1 MPHNRPHMVHCERC
15 EVPDE
20 GSDLR
25 RCCWCD
31 STYCDSCLTTRGIDP
46 KTEDGAFCSI
56 RCRAFSDAGLE
67 TNATIEARFTN
78 AKHAQTRVTRRGM
91 HS

>member
-1 MPHNRPHMVHCERC
+1 MLHCERC

-67 TNATIEARFTN
+67 TNATIEARF
-78 AKHAQTRVTRRGM
+78 VTQATSKQG
-91 HS
+91 